1 MRPRSIAAALYSRLM
16 DLRATIF
23 ELGLSPQWKTPV
35 PCISVGNIRWG
46 GTGKTPLCQWL
57 LGWARQQG
65 LRPALLTRGYRAR
78 PHYLPFH
85 VRPDSPVGQAGD
97 EPLLLARS
105 NPQARIIVDPR
116 RIRSGPWAWEKWRP
130 DLFVLDDGFQHL
142 AVQRD
147 LNLVLL
153 IPQDLDQDWNRTIPH
168 GPWREGAQAL
178 HRADAFLLKTFDPLT
193 PRLERLMTQRLAGFV
208 KPVFHCFAIPAGLIN
223 LISGEHRHSLPDA
236 GYALVSGIANP
247 FSLER
252 TAQALLQTLPVR
264 HFAFADHHDFSL
276 EDLARITRQAE
287 AQDITHIVCTAKD
300 ATKIQPLL
308 GPNAKQRWWS
318 LEMELDFAPP
328 GPGQEDFAAWLQR
341 RMRALSSPL
350 PAPFHPKSNNPG
362 GPENCLSA
370 NSTVCA

>member
-1 MRPRSIAAALYSRLM
+1 MRPRSLAAALYSRLM

-23 ELGLSPQWKTPV
+23 ELGLSPRWKAPV

-57 LGWARQQG
+57 LGWAQEQG

-78 PHYLPFH
+78 PPFLPFH
-85 VRPDSPVGQAGD
+85 VRPDSPVDQAGD

-105 NPQARIIVDPR
+105 TPQARIIVDPR
-116 RIRSGPWAWEKWRP
+116 RIRSGPWAWRKWRP

-153 IPQDLDQDWNRTIPH
+153 IPQDLDQDWNQTIPR

-193 PRLERLMTQRLAGFV
+193 PRLKRLMTQRLAGFA
-208 KPVFHCFAIPAGLIN
+208 KPVFLCFATPRGLTN
-223 LISGEHRHSLPDA
+223 LISGEHRLSLPDA

-252 TAQALLQTLPVR
+252 TAQTLLQALPVR
-264 HFAFADHHDFSL
+264 HFAFADHHEFSL
-276 EDLARITRQAE
+276 EDLSRIIRQAG
-287 AQDITHIVCTAKD
+287 AQGIKHLICTAKD

-308 GPNAKQRWWS
+308 AWNPEVQWWS
-318 LEMELDFAPP
+318 LEMELGFAQP
-328 GPGQEDFAAWLQR
+328 GPGQEDFATWLRR
-341 RMRALSSPL
+341 RMQALSGPW
-350 PAPFHPKSNNPG
+350 PAHP
-362 GPENCLSA
+362 LSA
-370 NSTVCA
+370 PLVPRPTHPVPPASVSCA